1 MQVMLNASGPL
12 AENYSR
18 RKDKPQLSFAASAL
32 SMPCVWESV
41 APLARKSSASQ
52 ASDLSLQTY
61 CTTVATKPSTQPLN
75 YMAAAIQNCM
85 SEI

>member
-1 MQVMLNASGPL
+1 MQEMLNAVHWRNTIL
-12 AENYSR
+12 H
-18 RKDKPQLSFAASAL
+18 KLLLSCAAYAD

-52 ASDLSLQTY
+52 ASDRSLQTY
-61 CTTVATKPSTQPLN
+61 CTTVATRTQPLDYI